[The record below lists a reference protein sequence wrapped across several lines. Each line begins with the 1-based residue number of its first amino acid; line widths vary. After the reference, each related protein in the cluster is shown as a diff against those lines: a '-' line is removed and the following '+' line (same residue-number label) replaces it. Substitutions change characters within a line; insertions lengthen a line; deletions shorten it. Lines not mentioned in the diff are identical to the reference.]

1 MQQLPGMQQLRE
13 GPAELALPVPYPTV
27 APEPFPALFER
38 QVLRNPDAPAVV
50 SGTETLTYAELG
62 LRAHRLARAL
72 VELGIGP
79 EQVVALAL
87 PRSIE
92 QVVAVLAV
100 LKAGAAYLPVD
111 PGYPAD
117 RIAFMLQDARPAAVL
132 TDGPTAPRL
141 PEAPCPIWEIDAL
154 PLRTGA
160 KTPPSRTGAKSPA
173 SRTRVE
179 APEEGL
185 TDAGRT
191 MPLSVDHPAYV
202 IYTSGSTGRPKA
214 VLVPHVGIANF
225 SRAQVQLLDVG
236 PGDRVLHCASPSF
249 DAAFWELCLGLLSG
263 ATLVLAG
270 TRGLVSAAE
279 LAGLDL
285 THISLPPTLLG
296 AMSPSDLPT
305 VRTVIVGGEP
315 CPAELTALWA
325 PGRRMFN
332 SYGPAEATVMATMS
346 TPLTPGVK
354 PSIGRPI
361 SDVAVHVLDEDLNP
375 VPPGRTGEI
384 YIAGIGLARGY
395 LRRPGQTAERFVA
408 DPFGSPG
415 SRMYRTGDLA
425 AWRPDGRLDFLGRA
439 DEQVKIRG
447 FRIEPGE
454 VEAAI
459 ARCPGVRNVAVVDRE
474 NRPGVKRLIAYVVPT
489 TAAEDDRATEDIV
502 EAWRQVN
509 ESLYGRPAQ
518 RPLGDDFQGWNSSYT
533 GRQLPVE
540 EMRRWRR
547 AAVERITALGPRRI
561 LEIGV
566 GNGLILSQLAGASE
580 SYWGTDLSAQAIE
593 SLRRSIDARPA
604 WSDKVRV
611 MAQPADDFTGLP
623 EGFFDT
629 LILNSVVQY
638 FPNIDY
644 VMDVL
649 AGAWKLLPDG
659 GHLFL
664 GDLRNLRLARVL
676 HTGVQLRRA
685 APDSTPA
692 ALAALVEHG
701 MANERELLLDP
712 GFFATV
718 RDHLPGVAGVQV
730 LLKPDDDHNELTCYR
745 YDVIMRKGPGHPAP
759 AAPALRW
766 GDDVASLTA
775 LDRHLALRRPG
786 AVRLSGIP
794 NARLTAD
801 VAAARSLGA
810 GDLAGARRAIAGPQ
824 NGIEPRALQD
834 LGIGHGYETHLT
846 WSDQAPDAFD
856 AVLVDRGAGAAPLD
870 VVPVDVVP
878 VDVVPV
884 ARPVPANEPAAPARR
899 TRLIREIRAHAAR
912 TLPKHMV
919 PAGIVLLDRLPTTPN
934 GKLDRFALPE
944 PEAEEREAG
953 RSPDSPREQILAE
966 AFAEVLG
973 LASVSVGDQFVSLG
987 GDSIT
992 AIRLCGVARQKGLLI
1007 EPDEVL
1013 RLRTVAKLASV
1024 ARAVRTDQPADDDAE
1039 AGLLPATPI
1048 VRWSVEWGAPLDDF
1062 SQSVVLRTPAGLT
1075 GDTLERALQAL
1086 LDTHDGLRLSMA
1098 ATDEEQPLE
1107 VLPAGSVPAAECLT
1121 RVDASALTG
1130 AELART
1136 INAESAVARSR
1147 LAPRQGRLLRAVWF
1161 DRGPAATGR
1170 LALVV
1175 QHLAADALSWHILI
1189 DDLATAWQALRQG
1202 REPKLVGPFIP
1213 FRRWAHLLHASA
1225 CHADRQAELP
1235 FWLDTLDRPAISVV
1249 RGQANDL
1256 MGAMTSATFDLPP
1269 ELTKKL
1275 YGVPEALGCELN
1287 DVLLTGLALALAGQA
1302 PEPEDG
1308 SAKAVLLELESHGRE
1323 AIAGGVDLSRSVGWF
1338 TSAYPVRLVPGTADP
1353 GRALKRIKEQLRQ
1366 VPGKGLGFGLL
1377 RYLNPRTAPILAER
1391 PRPLIRFNYMGRF
1404 TAGHER
1410 PWALIPGRDAFNDHV
1425 SPAAPIVHPVEIN
1438 AVTQDLPDGPRFS
1451 ATWRWLPVAA
1461 EPSLIAAVCE
1471 DWFAAL
1477 ATIIEHAARPDSTA
1491 LTPSDLSLSSLSQ
1504 REIEEFEADLLGEV

>member
-1 MQQLPGMQQLRE
+1 MQQLPSMQQPRE

-27 APEPFPALFER
+27 PPKPFPALFER
-38 QVLRNPDAPAVV
+38 QVLRTPDAPAVV
-50 SGTETLTYAELG
+50 SGAETLTYAELD
-62 LRAHRLARAL
+62 LRANRLARAL

-79 EQVVALAL
+79 EQVVTLAL

-92 QVVAVLAV
+92 QVVAVIAV

-111 PGYPAD
+111 PDYPTD
-117 RIAFMLQDARPAAVL
+117 RIAFMLEDAQPAGVL
-132 TDGPTAPRL
+132 TNGSTAPRL
-141 PEAPCPIWEIDAL
+141 PETTCPVWEVGAL
-154 PLRTGA
+154 PFRTGA
-160 KTPPSRTGAKSPA
+160 KAT
-173 SRTRVE
+173 
-179 APEEGL
+179 EEVL

-191 MPLSVDHPAYV
+191 IPLTVDHPAYV

-214 VLVPHVGIANF
+214 VLVPHAGIANF
-225 SRAQVQLLDVG
+225 SRAQVRLLDVG
-236 PGDRVLHCASPSF
+236 PGHRVLHCASPSF
-249 DAAFWELCLGLLSG
+249 DAAFWELCLALLSG

-270 TRGLVSAAE
+270 TRGLVSSAE
-279 LAGLDL
+279 LASLDL

-332 SYGPAEATVMATMS
+332 SYGPAETTVMATMS
-346 TPLTPGVK
+346 TPLTAGVK

-361 SDVAVHVLDEDLNP
+361 ADVAVHVLDEDLNP
-375 VPPGRTGEI
+375 VGPGQTGEI

-395 LRRPGQTAERFVA
+395 LRRPGLTAERFVA
-408 DPFGSPG
+408 DPFGIPG

-425 AWRPDGRLDFLGRA
+425 AWRSDGRLDFLGRA
-439 DEQVKIRG
+439 DEQMKIRG

-459 ARCPGVRNVAVVDRE
+459 TECPGVRNVAVVVRE
-474 NRPGVKRLIAYVVPT
+474 DRPGVKRLIAYVVPAA
-489 TAAEDDRATEDIV
+489 AAEDDRATEDIV

-509 ESLYGRPAQ
+509 ESLYGRRSQ

-540 EMRRWRR
+540 EMRLWRR
-547 AAVERITALGPRRI
+547 AAVERITALEPRRI

-566 GNGLILSQLAGASE
+566 GNGLILSQLAEACE

-593 SLRRSIDARPA
+593 SLRRSINARPE
-604 WSDKVRV
+604 WTDKVRV

-623 EGFFDT
+623 DGFFDT

-638 FPNIDY
+638 FPNVDY

-676 HTGVQLRRA
+676 HAGVQVRRA
-685 APDSTPA
+685 LPDSTPA

-718 RDHLPGVAGVQV
+718 RNHLADVASVKV
-730 LLKPDDDHNELTCYR
+730 LLKPDGGHNELTGYR
-745 YDVIMRKGPGHPAP
+745 YDVIMRKGPEHPAP
-759 AAPALRW
+759 APAALRW

-775 LDRHLALRRPG
+775 LDHHLGLRRPR

-801 VAAARSLGA
+801 VAAARSLDA
-810 GDLAGARRAIAGPQ
+810 EDLAGARRVIAGPR
-824 NGIEPRALQD
+824 NGIDPRALQD

-846 WSDQAPDAFD
+846 WSEHASDAFD
-856 AVLVDRGAGAAPLD
+856 AVLVDRRACVG
-870 VVPVDVVP
+870 PVDVVP
-878 VDVVPV
+878 L
-884 ARPVPANEPAAPARR
+884 ARSVPANEPAAPARR
-899 TRLIREIRAHAAR
+899 TRLIREIRAQAVR

-934 GKLDRFALPE
+934 GKLDRSALPE
-944 PEAEEREAG
+944 PEAEECEAG
-953 RSPDSPREQILAE
+953 RSPDSPQEQILAE

-973 LASVSVGDQFVSLG
+973 LASVSINDQFISLG

-992 AIRLCGVARQKGLLI
+992 AIRMCGVARQKGLLI

-1013 RLRTVAKLASV
+1013 RLRTVARLASV
-1024 ARAVRTDQPADDDAE
+1024 ARAARTDQPADDGTE
-1039 AGLLPATPI
+1039 VGLLPATPI
-1048 VRWSVEWGAPLDDF
+1048 VRWAVEWGAPIDDF

-1075 GDTLERALQAL
+1075 SDTLERMLQAL

-1098 ATDEEQPLE
+1098 ATNEEQHHPLE

-1130 AELART
+1130 TELART
-1136 INAESAVARSR
+1136 INDESAIARGR

-1161 DRGPAATGR
+1161 DRGRSATGR
-1170 LALVV
+1170 LVLVV

-1202 REPKLVGPFIP
+1202 REPKLISPFIP
-1213 FRRWAHLLHASA
+1213 FRRWAHLLHATA

-1235 FWLDTLDRPAISVV
+1235 FWLDTLDRPSIGFV
-1249 RGQANDL
+1249 RGAADPANDL
-1256 MGAMTSATFDLPP
+1256 VGAMVSATFDLPP

-1323 AIAGGVDLSRSVGWF
+1323 AIADGVDLSRNVGWF

-1353 GRALKRIKEQLRQ
+1353 GHALKRIKEQLRQ

-1377 RYLNPRTAPILAER
+1377 RYVNPQTAPILAER
-1391 PRPLIRFNYMGRF
+1391 PRALIRFNYMGRF
-1404 TAGHER
+1404 AAGREH

-1425 SPAAPIVHPVEIN
+1425 SPAAPVVHPVEIN

-1451 ATWRWLPVAA
+1451 ATWRWLPAA
-1461 EPSLIAAVCE
+1461 AGPSLIAAVCE
-1471 DWFAAL
+1471 AWFAAL
-1477 ATIIEHAARPDSTA
+1477 GTIIDHAARPDSTA